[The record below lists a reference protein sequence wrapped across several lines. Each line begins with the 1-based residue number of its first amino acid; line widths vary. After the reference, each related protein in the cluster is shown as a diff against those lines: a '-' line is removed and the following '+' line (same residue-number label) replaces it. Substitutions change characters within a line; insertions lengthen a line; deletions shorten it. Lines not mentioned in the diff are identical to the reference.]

1 VLATVAAPTLAGQ
14 MVEIQCDILGGL
26 PGLVVVGLADKAVE
40 EARERL
46 RSAIKNS
53 GLVLPQR
60 RLTLNLAPADLPKD
74 GTGYDLGLA
83 VAVLVASEQIAAEA
97 VDGAAFFGELSLNGT
112 LRPIRGAVAA
122 AQAAASRQDTRLFV
136 ARSNA
141 AEAAMVTG
149 ITVYALDNLQ
159 DLYLHLT
166 GARTLEPEPVSAPV
180 GSASVAAVDLAD
192 IVGQEQAKRALE
204 IAAAGNHNLL
214 LSGPP
219 GVGKTL
225 LAKALIGILPPPTAD
240 EIAEITHI
248 YSLAGDQPGTI
259 ITARQLRAPHHT
271 ASAIALIGGGT
282 SPRPGEISLSHR
294 GLLFLDELP
303 EFPRHVLEA
312 LRGPLEDGRVTIA
325 RAKGSMT
332 FPADFLLV
340 ATQNPCPCG
349 YNGDELRSCECTA
362 GAITRYQRRVSG
374 PLLDRID
381 LFLDVPRVEL
391 GRLTDD
397 NKAESSQVVAA
408 RVLAARER
416 HQSRGTAKLPLSPEA
431 AELLQTAAQRLALSA
446 RAFQR
451 ARQVATTIADLES
464 APQIDV
470 QHVTEALQYR
480 ARV

>member
-1 VLATVAAPTLAGQ
+1 MLATVAAPTLAGQ

-26 PGLVVVGLADKAVE
+26 PGLVLVGLADKSIE

-83 VAVLVASEQIAAEA
+83 VAVLVASEQITAEA
-97 VDGAAFFGELSLNGT
+97 VEGAAFFGELSLDGT

-122 AQAAASRQDTRLFV
+122 AQAAAGRQVGRLFV
-136 ARSNA
+136 ARANA
-141 AEAAMVTG
+141 PEATMVPG
-149 ITVYALDNLQ
+149 VTVYALDTLQ

-166 GARTLEPEPVSAPV
+166 GAKVLDPEAAVPLEGRTSP
-180 GSASVAAVDLAD
+180 AAVDLAD
-192 IVGQEQAKRALE
+192 IAGQEQAKRALE

-225 LAKALIGILPPPTAD
+225 LAKALIGILPPPSAQ
-240 EIAEITHI
+240 EIAEITQLH
-248 YSLAGDQPGTI
+248 SLTGDQPGNI
-259 ITARQLRAPHHT
+259 ITSRPLRSPHHT

-282 SPRPGEISLSHR
+282 NPRPGEISLSHR

-303 EFPRHVLEA
+303 EFPRHVLEV
-312 LRGPLEDGRVTIA
+312 LRGPLEDGKVTIA
-325 RAKGSMT
+325 RANGSVT

-349 YNGDELRSCECTA
+349 YNGDEFKSCQCSPAAIA
-362 GAITRYQRRVSG
+362 GYQRKISG

-391 GRLTDD
+391 GRLTDQS
-397 NKAESSQVVAA
+397 KAESSAKVAA
-408 RVLAARER
+408 RVKAARER
-416 HQSRGTAKLPLSPEA
+416 QLAREDHLPLSQEA
-431 AELLQTAAQRLALSA
+431 ADLLQTAGQRLALSA

-451 ARQVATTIADLES
+451 ARKVAATIADLEA
-464 APQIDV
+464 APRIEV
-470 QHVTEALQYR
+470 PHVTEALQYR
-480 ARV
+480 ARA

>member
-1 VLATVAAPTLAGQ
+1 MLATVAAPTLTGQ

-26 PGLVVVGLADKAVE
+26 PGLVVVGLADKSVE

-83 VAVLVASEQIAAEA
+83 VAVLVASEQVAAET
-97 VDGAAFFGELSLNGT
+97 VGNAAFFGELSLDGT

-122 AQAAASRQDTRLFV
+122 AQAAASREATRLFV
-136 ARSNA
+136 PRPNA
-141 AEAAMVTG
+141 AEAAMVPG
-149 ITVYALDNLQ
+149 ITVYALDSLQ

-166 GARTLEPEPVSAPV
+166 GARQLEPEPFQPPEGSTSA
-180 GSASVAAVDLAD
+180 AAVDLAD

-204 IAAAGNHNLL
+204 IAAAGQHNLL

-225 LAKALIGILPPPTAD
+225 LAKALIGLLPPPTPQ
-240 EIAEITHI
+240 EITEI
-248 YSLAGDQPGTI
+248 TQVYSLAGEQPGNIMTS
-259 ITARQLRAPHHT
+259 RQLRAPHHT
-271 ASAIALIGGGT
+271 ASAIALIGGG
-282 SPRPGEISLSHR
+282 SRPRPGEISLSHR

-303 EFPRHVLEA
+303 EFPRHVLEM
-312 LRGPLEDGRVTIA
+312 LRGPLEDRQVTVA
-325 RAKGSMT
+325 RATGSVT

-349 YNGDELRSCECTA
+349 YNGDDLKSCQCSPA
-362 GAITRYQRRVSG
+362 AVSAYRRKVSG

-381 LFLDVPRVEL
+381 LFLEVPRVEL
-391 GRLTDD
+391 GQLT
-397 NKAESSQVVAA
+397 KSQTAESSAAVAA
-408 RVLAARER
+408 RVASARQR
-416 HQSRGTAKLPLSPEA
+416 RADRRGTDLPLSSEA
-431 AELLQTAAQRLALSA
+431 ESLLQTAGLQLALSA
-446 RAFQR
+446 RSFQR
-451 ARQVATTIADLES
+451 ARQVAATIADLES
-464 APQIDV
+464 ADQIEV
-470 QHVTEALQYR
+470 THVTEALQYR
-480 ARV
+480 SRA

>member
-1 VLATVAAPTLAGQ
+1 MLATVAAPTLTGQ

-26 PGLVVVGLADKAVE
+26 PGLVVVGLADKSVE

-83 VAVLVASEQIAAEA
+83 VAVLVASEQVAAET
-97 VDGAAFFGELSLNGT
+97 VSGAAFFGELSLDGT

-122 AQAAASRQDTRLFV
+122 AQAAAGRNASRLFV
-136 ARSNA
+136 PRPNA
-141 AEAAMVTG
+141 TEAAMVPG
-149 ITVYALDNLQ
+149 VTVYALDSLQ

-166 GARTLEPEPVSAPV
+166 GARELEPEPFQPPE
-180 GSASVAAVDLAD
+180 GSASAAAVDLAD

-204 IAAAGNHNLL
+204 IAAAGQHNLL

-225 LAKALIGILPPPTAD
+225 LAKALIGLLPPPSPQ
-240 EIAEITHI
+240 EITEI
-248 YSLAGDQPGTI
+248 TQVYSLAGEQPGNIMTS
-259 ITARQLRAPHHT
+259 RQLRAPHHT
-271 ASAIALIGGGT
+271 ASAIALIGGG
-282 SPRPGEISLSHR
+282 SRPRPGEISLSHR

-303 EFPRHVLEA
+303 EFPRHVLEM
-312 LRGPLEDGRVTIA
+312 LRGPLEDHQVTIA
-325 RAKGSMT
+325 RATGSVT

-349 YNGDELRSCECTA
+349 YNGDDLKSCQCSPA
-362 GAITRYQRRVSG
+362 AVSAYRRKVSG

-381 LFLDVPRVEL
+381 LFLEVPRVEL
-391 GRLTDD
+391 GRLT
-397 NKAESSQVVAA
+397 KSQATESSAIVAA
-408 RVLAARER
+408 RVAAARKRRADRSTE
-416 HQSRGTAKLPLSPEA
+416 LPLSSEA
-431 AELLQTAAQRLALSA
+431 EALLQTAGLQLALSA
-446 RAFQR
+446 RSFQR
-451 ARQVATTIADLES
+451 ARQVAATIADLES
-464 APQIDV
+464 ATQIEV
-470 QHVTEALQYR
+470 THVTEALQYR
-480 ARV
+480 SRA